1 MIRSTRAVASV
12 VFPCVLPSRSK
23 MWRLCHAAMLAAAYS
38 VLGCESG
45 PVTSSP
51 AHEPA
56 AAPGSAVASPP
67 SPAPAG
73 SPAPGSSAGN
83 TPAGS
88 TAAAGAKPTV
98 SRFGAA
104 IDPGPTVALA
114 SLLSD
119 PKTYASQT
127 VTTEG
132 RVQRACSR
140 KGCWME
146 IGEGED
152 ACRVTFKDYGFF
164 VPTDSAGAYA
174 KIQGKLDTREVEPA
188 AVEHLESEGARFR
201 NKRSDGSATE
211 VRLIASA
218 VELKR

>member
-1 MIRSTRAVASV
+1 MNGNHRALAVPSRLVPSRASQPGLGLRRFCIPLCLVAAVAS
-12 VFPCVLPSRSK
+12 
-23 MWRLCHAAMLAAAYS
+23 LA
-38 VLGCESG
+38 CESA
-45 PVTSSP
+45 P
-51 AHEPA
+51 APAREPA
-56 AAPGSAVASPP
+56 APGTSAQGTHA
-67 SPAPAG
+67 AT
-73 SPAPGSSAGN
+73 PAPGAGTASPAASAG
-83 TPAGS
+83 TPS
-88 TAAAGAKPTV
+88 H
-98 SRFGAA
+98 FGAA
-104 IDPGPTVALA
+104 LEPGPTVALGA
-114 SLLSD
+114 LLSD
-119 PKTYASQT
+119 PKPYANQT

-174 KIQGKLDTREVEPA
+174 KIQGRVDTREVEPA

-201 NKRSDGSATE
+201 NKKADGSATE

-218 VELKR
+218 VELRR

>member
-1 MIRSTRAVASV
+1 MNGIHRALAVSSRLVPLRTAQPSLGLRRFCIPLCLVAAVAS
-12 VFPCVLPSRSK
+12 
-23 MWRLCHAAMLAAAYS
+23 LA
-38 VLGCESG
+38 CESA
-45 PVTSSP
+45 P
-51 AHEPA
+51 APGREPA
-56 AAPGSAVASPP
+56 AAPPQGTPAAAVPGASPA
-67 SPAPAG
+67 SPTA
-73 SPAPGSSAGN
+73 SAG
-83 TPAGS
+83 TPS
-88 TAAAGAKPTV
+88 Q
-98 SRFGAA
+98 FGAA
-104 IDPGPTVALA
+104 LEPGPTVALA
-114 SLLSD
+114 TLLTD
-119 PKTYASQT
+119 PKPYANQT

-174 KIQGKLDTREVEPA
+174 KIQGRIDTREVEPA

-201 NKRSDGSATE
+201 NKKPDGSATE

-218 VELKR
+218 VELRR